1 MYPFERF
8 SEDAK
13 KVLTHAQKEAEQA
26 RHSYIG
32 TEHLL
37 LGLLQVD
44 SEARQLINRLGVD
57 EEKVRATI
65 QSVLGRSERI
75 LIQQIIPTS
84 RVKTVI
90 ELSFGVAQREGAA
103 NVTPLHLLIGLLEE
117 GEGIAAHV
125 LKDLGVTLEAV
136 RSGRPGPPL
145 PAPGARVL
153 VHDPEPPYRL
163 WEGTVTGH
171 HDGDVL
177 VSIPQHPTRSEVTVA
192 PDQLHP
198 VPLRPGPTCER
209 CEYREEAG

>member
-44 SEARQLINRLGVD
+44 SEARQLLHRLGAD
-57 EEKVRATI
+57 EEKVRAAI

-75 LIQQIIPTS
+75 VIQQIIPTS
-84 RVKTVI
+84 RVKKVI
-90 ELSFGVAQREGAA
+90 ELSFDTARREGAA

-117 GEGIAAHV
+117 GEGVAAHV
-125 LKDLGVTLEAV
+125 LKDLGVNLDAV
-136 RSGRPGPPL
+136 RSGRPVAPL
-145 PAPGARVL
+145 PPPGARVL

-171 HDGDVL
+171 QEGEVV
-177 VSIPQHPTRSEVTVA
+177 VSIPQHPGQSEAAVA
-192 PDQLHP
+192 PDRLHP
-198 VPLRPGPTCER
+198 IPLRSGPICDR
-209 CEYREEAG
+209 CEYREAAG

>member
-44 SEARQLINRLGVD
+44 SEARQLLQRLGVD
-57 EEKVRATI
+57 DEKVRATI

-75 LIQQIIPTS
+75 IIQQIIPTS

-90 ELSFGVAQREGAA
+90 ELSFAAAQREGAG
-103 NVTPLHLLIGLLEE
+103 NVTPQHLLIGLLEE

-125 LKDLGVTLEAV
+125 LQDLGVTLEAV
-136 RSGRPGPPL
+136 RSGRPVAPL

-153 VHDPEPPYRL
+153 VHDSEPPYRL

-171 HDGDVL
+171 DEGSVV
-177 VSIPQHPTRSEVTVA
+177 VSIPQHPTGQEATVA
-192 PDQLHP
+192 LDRLHP
-198 VPLRPGPTCER
+198 LPLRSGPICER